1 MNESSSYSYGLT
13 KNFRA
18 CENNEQQNIEKCD
31 KDKQMK
37 IYILPMF
44 CLHNNIRQNLHQ
56 QKIYLSPKSSPT
68 INLSIKS
75 LQTTHY
81 KIFKKNSF
89 HQL

>member
-44 CLHNNIRQNLHQ
+44 CLHNNIRQNLH
-56 QKIYLSPKSSPT
+56 
-68 INLSIKS
+68 
-75 LQTTHY
+75 
-81 KIFKKNSF
+81 
-89 HQL
+89 